1 MKTRTCLIIL
11 FLAFGLMIT
20 GAVITNTLESNGTLE
35 ALGPNGRILVNV
47 VPFILF
53 LIIGFV
59 VVPLFL
65 RLFIKLQIKAGN
77 GEFFLVKWLQSHE
90 RKIVY
95 GVWAIYL
102 IGLMISLP
110 SAIKEGFFN

>member
-1 MKTRTCLIIL
+1 MKTRTYLIIL
-11 FLAFGLMIT
+11 ALAFGLMIT

-35 ALGPNGRILVNV
+35 ALGPSGKILVNV

-59 VVPLFL
+59 IVPLFL
-65 RLFIKLQIKAGN
+65 RLFIKLQIKVGN
-77 GEFFLVKWLQSHE
+77 GGFFLVQWIQEHE
-90 RKIVY
+90 QKIVH
-95 GVWAIYL
+95 GVWVIYL

-110 SAIKEGFFN
+110 SAIKEGIFN